1 MCLKS
6 NNNCS
11 IWGQL
16 KPHLWGIVW
25 GIVTGYDVTGSCITG
40 NDVTGYDVTGSREP
54 ETGNEREIISRVY
67 PVFLGTNNGNK
78 LSCAPILLIFFSLI
92 IRIVFVI
99 FFLELSLIIRF
110 VFVFVIFFLELSLI
124 IRIVFVFVIFFLEL
138 SLIIRFVFVF
148 VIFCLELSIYDD
160 VS

>member
-1 MCLKS
+1 MMHIS
-6 NNNCS
+6 S
-11 IWGQL
+11 IWTQL
-16 KPHLWGIVW
+16 KPHLW
-25 GIVTGYDVTGSCITG
+25 GIVTGYDVTGNCITG

-54 ETGNEREIISRVY
+54 ETGNEREIISRVC

-92 IRIVFVI
+92 IRIVFLFVI
-99 FFLELSLIIRF
+99 YFLELSLIIRI

-138 SLIIRFVFVF
+138 SLIIRFVFV
-148 VIFCLELSIYDD
+148 IFCLELSIYDD

>member
-1 MCLKS
+1 MMHIS
-6 NNNCS
+6 S
-11 IWGQL
+11 IWAQL

-110 VFVFVIFFLELSLI
+110 VFVFVIF
-124 IRIVFVFVIFFLEL
+124 
-138 SLIIRFVFVF
+138 
-148 VIFCLELSIYDD
+148 CLELSIYDD